1 MSAHPANY
9 SAIVRGAGPTGSL
22 AALAMARAGWQ
33 VTLYDPSDAAALV
46 GRRRAYA
53 LTHSSCKLLQ
63 RLDLWDAMAPHC
75 HPFDHLELRDL
86 GSRSQTAFAVPDAVG
101 WIVEHQAL
109 QKELLE
115 ACNHHPGVQLSL
127 GQEAS
132 IAPDRDQL
140 TVIAEGG
147 RSPSRLDLGIGF
159 SGFRYRQGCL
169 TALVQLDRHC
179 SPTTAWELFCPEGPL
194 AVLPLGEGR
203 TQVVWSAPQQRCEQR
218 TNLSDEAFLE
228 QLNSALPSEV
238 NAIGLHDQPAWFPV
252 EWRIASRLGRGNTL
266 LCGESAHRC
275 HPVGGQGLNLCWR
288 DVETLARLASD
299 PHCDVR
305 SLVRRYSR
313 RRWLDLLGVLLA
325 TDFLVRLFSNRNR
338 LLLIL
343 RRLAISLLN
352 YSAPLRRRSLNLATY
367 GPKGILL
374 TTGWQQLNN
383 QPS

>member
-1 MSAHPANY
+1 MSAHPANF

-33 VTLYDPSDAAALV
+33 VTLYDPSDTAALM

-53 LTHSSCKLLQ
+53 ITHSSCQLLQ
-63 RLDLWDAMAPHC
+63 KLGLWGAVAPHC
-75 HPFDHLELRDL
+75 HPFDRLELLDL
-86 GSRSQTAFAVPDAVG
+86 GSRSRTAFAVRDAVG

-109 QKELLE
+109 QKQLLQ
-115 ACNHHPGVQLSL
+115 ACNDQSGLQLSL
-127 GQEAS
+127 GEEAS
-132 IAPDRDQL
+132 IASDRDQL

-147 RSPSRLDLGIGF
+147 GSPSRLDLGIGF
-159 SGFRYRQGCL
+159 PGFRYRQGCL
-169 TALVQLDRHC
+169 TALVQLDRQC
-179 SPTTAWELFCPEGPL
+179 SPTTAWEVFRPEGPL
-194 AVLPLGEGR
+194 AVLPLGKGR
-203 TQVVWSAPQQRCEQR
+203 TQVVWSAPQQQCEQR
-218 TNLSDEAFLE
+218 TNLSDKTFLE
-228 QLNSALPSEV
+228 QLNNALPSEV
-238 NAIGLHDQPAWFPV
+238 TAIGLHDQPAWFPV
-252 EWRIASRLGRGNTL
+252 EWRIASRLGRGTTL

-299 PHCDVR
+299 RHCDAR

-325 TDFLVRLFSNRNR
+325 TDGLVRLFSNRNQ
-338 LLLIL
+338 LLIAL
-343 RRLAISLLN
+343 RRWGISLLN
-352 YSAPLRRRSLNLATY
+352 YCAPLRRLSLNLATY

-383 QPS
+383 QRS